1 MGSPVWG
8 MPTSYSSTLQLTLT
22 LFRGNLASQ
31 DSRGIRKGS
40 ELNRDCFCQL
50 CSHPKLGFSSAK
62 IEPVVRRWEVGGNLF
77 GRKKKTSVPA
87 NFQEQPQT
95 TSLEWKLRSQIFL
108 KRFISNEKGIQDHL
122 QSIVNSAPVV
132 FSHFSPLW
140 IWIGNTLIHFD
151 SRSNFSISLPVEKWH
166 LHF

>member
-1 MGSPVWG
+1 

-87 NFQEQPQT
+87 NFQEQPLLLNG
-95 TSLEWKLRSQIFL
+95 SSEV
-108 KRFISNEKGIQDHL
+108 RFSSNVSSPMRKEYKITFNPLSTVL
-122 QSIVNSAPVV
+122 Q
-132 FSHFSPLW
+132 
-140 IWIGNTLIHFD
+140 
-151 SRSNFSISLPVEKWH
+151 
-166 LHF
+166 

>member
-62 IEPVVRRWEVGGNLF
+62 IEPVGRRWEVGETCLVE
-77 GRKKKTSVPA
+77 RKKLRFPPIFRS
-87 NFQEQPQT
+87 
-95 TSLEWKLRSQIFL
+95 SLKPLLLNGSSEV
-108 KRFISNEKGIQDHL
+108 RFSSTVSSTMRKELQDHL

-132 FSHFSPLW
+132 FGHFSPL
-140 IWIGNTLIHFD
+140 
-151 SRSNFSISLPVEKWH
+151 
-166 LHF
+166 